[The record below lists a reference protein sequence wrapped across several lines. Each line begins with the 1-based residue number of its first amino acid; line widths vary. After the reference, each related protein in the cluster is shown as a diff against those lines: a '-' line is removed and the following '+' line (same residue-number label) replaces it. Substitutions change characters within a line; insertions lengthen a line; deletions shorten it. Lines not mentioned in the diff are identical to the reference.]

1 VIENYKS
8 ETNTTIPP
16 VPHIKLCRR
25 MVICLT
31 RICDRYLTKGEIQR
45 VDHFVKLMNKS
56 YDYLQIWH
64 ELLTTYICKTN
75 PKFAHLQKVLDEVS
89 ENYDDAFDMNFL
101 RISKRG
107 SGLGIGLQPVVNN
120 NNLTSANNTSSY
132 INSSETRDATKPS
145 SFLNK
150 FRRGTLNPKGKQVT
164 YMEDYSNLE
173 VSRMNTDN
181 MTGQE
186 LNGNFHLDE
195 FLKYYLNIMLNWATF
210 FKKYTFLRF
219 FGRLFTSN
227 LESTRNMMQ
236 LSKS

>member
-1 VIENYKS
+1 MLIEIQGFYKKAYNVIENYKN
-8 ETNTTIPP
+8 ETNSTIPP

-56 YDYLQIWH
+56 YDYLQTWH

-89 ENYDDAFDMNFL
+89 ENYEDAFDMNFL

-107 SGLGIGLQPVVNN
+107 SGLNLQPIINN
-120 NNLTSANNTSSY
+120 NNNFNNTNNNSSY

-181 MTGQE
+181 VSGQE
-186 LNGNFHLDE
+186 LNGIVIDWE
-195 FLKYYLNIMLNWATF
+195 FISNIEF
-210 FKKYTFLRF
+210 RQFP
-219 FGRLFTSN
+219 FG
-227 LESTRNMMQ
+227 
-236 LSKS
+236 